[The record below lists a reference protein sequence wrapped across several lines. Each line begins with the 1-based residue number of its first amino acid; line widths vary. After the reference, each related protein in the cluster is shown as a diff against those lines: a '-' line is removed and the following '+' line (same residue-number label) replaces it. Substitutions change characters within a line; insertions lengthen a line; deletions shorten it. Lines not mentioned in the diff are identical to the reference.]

1 MAGSRNSNRALNG
14 DRDGVEDGTSEWE
27 GATGA
32 GAAVVAR
39 MVGTGVAST
48 GAAVTGW
55 EVGIIDVVGNDD
67 SKEVGDDDGEKVGG
81 RVGNTV
87 LLGVVV
93 TALGV
98 VDGMAES
105 VPFVS
110 VLLLVIVVATSVG
123 ARLRNGVGAGVGGPA
138 TSGVTGSP
146 PPRVPIATPAPTPQ
160 KIMRAQQKTYT
171 RYR

>member
-1 MAGSRNSNRALNG
+1 M
-14 DRDGVEDGTSEWE
+14 DDGTRDWE

-39 MVGTGVAST
+39 MVGAGVAST

-55 EVGIIDVVGNDD
+55 EVGTFDVVGNDD
-67 SKEVGDDDGEKVGG
+67 PKEVGDDDGEKVGG
-81 RVGNTV
+81 RVGNMG

-105 VPFVS
+105 VTFVS
-110 VLLLVIVVATSVG
+110 VLLLLLVIVGATSVG
-123 ARLRNGVGAGVGGPA
+123 ARLRNGVGAGVGGP
-138 TSGVTGSP
+138 VTG
-146 PPRVPIATPAPTPQ
+146 
-160 KIMRAQQKTYT
+160 
-171 RYR
+171 